1 MKDSAGTAIFSAR
14 NPSFSLVWHQN
25 LAQNQWML
33 ASGDFKRAS
42 YLTSGSH
49 IPLISKI
56 SSAKTVSELITYG
69 NSSSPTLLWLYR
81 SEEQLRQNILY
92 KLWCYSEV
100 IWYFSKLEYGVVRAY
115 QPVVQWVFRVATWV
129 VLTTGPQSS
138 GPSSTPT
145 VM

>member
-1 MKDSAGTAIFSAR
+1 MKDSAGTAILSVR

-25 LAQNQWML
+25 LEQNPWML

-42 YLTSGSH
+42 YLASGSH

-56 SSAKTVSELITYG
+56 SSAETVSDLTTYR
-69 NSSSPTLLWLYR
+69 NISSHTLLWLYR

-100 IWYFSKLEYGVVRAY
+100 IRYLSKLEYRVVLAY
-115 QPVVQWVFRVATWV
+115 QPVVQWVFKVATWV